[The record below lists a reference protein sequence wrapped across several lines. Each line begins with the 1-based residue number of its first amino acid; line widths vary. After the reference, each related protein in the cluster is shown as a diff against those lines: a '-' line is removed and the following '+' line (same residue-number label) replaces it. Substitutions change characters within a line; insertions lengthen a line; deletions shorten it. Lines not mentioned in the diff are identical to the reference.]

1 MMSVKMGTA
10 SSTVLVLVLGLTAL
24 ASAPQTAT
32 AQTGTRERVDTTV
45 AIGRGGTLAV
55 SIHGGRVSVTAG
67 SGSDVRIRGEAN
79 LDEMRIRGRS
89 GAVALSTDAGMHRG
103 GRADLDIVV
112 PTGTRV
118 VLEGFSAQFSV
129 RGVKGEVNV
138 ESMSGSII
146 IADAVGKVTAE
157 SVSGRIEIDGVDG
170 DVLAETVSGRI
181 SLNDIDGDI
190 TAETVSTP
198 ILMTRANSRTVRAES
213 VQGSLTYDGNIDP
226 AGNYTF
232 ATHAGRL
239 TLAVPASAGA
249 TVILETFSG
258 AVESDFPVTLESGR
272 SRKDHESKFEF
283 RIGDGRS
290 RISIETFS
298 GDIRIQRGTGRTPE
312 E

>member
-1 MMSVKMGTA
+1 MRNGFSRLA
-10 SSTVLVLVLGLTAL
+10 AL
-24 ASAPQTAT
+24 ALGVTGMAFAPQAAG
-32 AQTGTRERVDTTV
+32 AQTGIRDRVDTTV

-55 SIHGGRVSVTAG
+55 SIHAGRVSVTAG

-79 LDEMRIRGRS
+79 MDEMRLRGRS
-89 GAVALSTDAGMHRG
+89 GAVALSSDAGMHRG

-129 RGVKGEVNV
+129 RGVKGEVDV

-146 IADAVGKVTAE
+146 IADAVGKVNAE
-157 SVSGRIEIDGVDG
+157 SVSGRIEVDGVDG

-198 ILMTRANSRTVRAES
+198 ILMTRAKSRTVRAES
-213 VQGSLTYDGNIDP
+213 VQGSLAYDGSIDP
-226 AGNYTF
+226 AGSYTF

-239 TLAVPASAGA
+239 TLAVPPSAGA

-258 AVESDFPVTLESGR
+258 DVESDFPVTLESGR
-272 SRKDHESKFEF
+272 SRKHHETRFEF

-290 RISIETFS
+290 RISLETFS
-298 GDIRIQRGTGRTPE
+298 GAIRIRRGTGRTPE